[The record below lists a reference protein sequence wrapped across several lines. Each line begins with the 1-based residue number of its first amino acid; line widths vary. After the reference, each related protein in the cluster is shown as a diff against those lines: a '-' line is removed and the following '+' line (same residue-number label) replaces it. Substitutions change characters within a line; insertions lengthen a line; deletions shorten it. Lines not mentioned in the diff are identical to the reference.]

1 MSSAKVERNSLCQGS
16 DCTGAVT
23 DKSVVNSCRVLR
35 PLAVS
40 GSVLH
45 SCSDARG
52 GNSVV
57 GVDNL

>member
-1 MSSAKVERNSLCQGS
+1 MSSAKVERASLCQGS

-23 DKSVVNSCRVLR
+23 DKSVVNNRRVSR

-40 GSVLH
+40 GSVLY
-45 SCSDARG
+45 SCSGARG
-52 GNSVV
+52 ENSVV